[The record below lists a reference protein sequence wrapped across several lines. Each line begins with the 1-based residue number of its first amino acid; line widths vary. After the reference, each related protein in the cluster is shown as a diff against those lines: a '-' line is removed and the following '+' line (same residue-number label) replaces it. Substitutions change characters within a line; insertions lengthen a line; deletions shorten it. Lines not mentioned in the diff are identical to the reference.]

1 MEVPMQVLNEAQ
13 AQNIAEAL
21 VSQQGDRLL
30 GFDDMYGK
38 KYIYNVLPKEARS
51 VDDCIGLPT
60 LVLVSADGS
69 ARYATPSEQERY
81 VTGKLV

>member
-1 MEVPMQVLNEAQ
+1 MQVLNEAQ

-21 VSQQGDRLL
+21 VNQQGDKLL
-30 GFDDMYGK
+30 GFDSMYGK
-38 KYIYNVLPKEARS
+38 QYVYNVLPKEANS
-51 VDDCIGLPT
+51 IDDCLGLPT
-60 LVLVSADGS
+60 LVLVSVAGR

>member
-1 MEVPMQVLNEAQ
+1 MQVLNEAQ
-13 AQNIAEAL
+13 AQNLAEAL
-21 VSQQGDRLL
+21 VNQHGDKLL
-30 GFDDMYGK
+30 GFDSMYGK
-38 KYIYNVLPKEARS
+38 QYVYNVLPNEARS

-60 LVLVSADGS
+60 LVLVSTNGK